1 MDNKEVKNIRSV
13 EDDSKKLIEEL
24 KTLPA
29 VKLPSDF
36 DRKLKDKIAR
46 GNLKK
51 QKTAFSYSTYSKAL
65 VYGGSFIVVICLVI
79 FSFTIFRN
87 TNEPIIKG
95 TSFDS
100 VYYGEKKVVVIPPT
114 DNTSEGSVEKPID
127 KIIRK
132 KDKPVN
138 SEDLKQYFGDEKTEK
153 SSRSVQSLNSLA
165 PSSGRKS
172 MEMDRSINVDTLRKK
187 DSLKRILEKKK

>member
-1 MDNKEVKNIRSV
+1 MDNKEVKNIKNV

-36 DRKLKDKIAR
+36 DRKLKDKIAL
-46 GNLKK
+46 GNLQN
-51 QKTAFSYSTYSKAL
+51 QKTVFSYSSYSKAL

-79 FSFTIFRN
+79 FSVTIFRN

-95 TSFDS
+95 TLTDS
-100 VYYGEKKVVVIPPT
+100 VYYGDKKVTVIPPT

-127 KIIRK
+127 KITRK
-132 KDKPVN
+132 KDKPAIN
-138 SEDLKQYFGDEKTEK
+138 QDLKQYFGDEKTEK
-153 SSRSVQSLNSLA
+153 SSKSVQSLNSLA
-165 PSSGRKS
+165 PTTGHKS